1 MLGHT
6 LTGLWQVYDQHE
18 YQPEQAKPYGNPIQQ
33 LENFDE
39 ECIKAIGSAYG
50 GTMESFSRRQGYP
63 GPAAEISIR
72 HEAAEALR
80 AAVVSIA
87 YPRGFAP
94 SELRPVL
101 CRNLARRVG
110 DTS

>member
-1 MLGHT
+1 MLNR
-6 LTGLWQVYDQHE
+6 LWQVCDPHE
-18 YQPEQAKPYGNPIQQ
+18 HLPEQAKLHGKWIQKP
-33 LENFDE
+33 ENSDG

-50 GTMESFSRRQGYP
+50 GTMDSFSRRQGYP

-87 YPRGFAP
+87 YQRGFAP

>member
-1 MLGHT
+1 MLRHT

-18 YQPEQAKPYGNPIQQ
+18 YQPEQAKPYGNRIQQ
-33 LENFDE
+33 PENFDG

-50 GTMESFSRRQGYP
+50 GTMDSLSRRQGYR
-63 GPAAEISIR
+63 GQAAEISIR
-72 HEAAEALR
+72 HEAP

-87 YPRGFAP
+87 YQRGFAP
-94 SELRPVL
+94 SGLRPVL